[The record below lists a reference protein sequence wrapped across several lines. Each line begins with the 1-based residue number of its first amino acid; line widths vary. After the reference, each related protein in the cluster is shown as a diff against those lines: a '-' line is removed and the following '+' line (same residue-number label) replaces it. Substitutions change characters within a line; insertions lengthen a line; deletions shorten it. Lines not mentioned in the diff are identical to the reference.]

1 MRATITMG
9 GFILRWNMKNTVK
22 PTWKIIHDDFK
33 KLPPRCLE
41 AFFEFLE
48 EKCQDDPKE
57 NAYFYFSI
65 ANLYDPECKSPIEQ
79 IFNFAYSVLTRTSR
93 KYLDLCL
100 IPQYEIKCFG
110 KKYIADFVFD
120 SREVCTPW
128 LDIVNEYKLVI
139 ECDGHDFHEKT
150 KEQVIHDNER
160 DYDLKSAGYDILHF
174 SGSEIYNDPF
184 KCAWKVLKYIS
195 KNVKVRVD

>member
-1 MRATITMG
+1 MY
-9 GFILRWNMKNTVK
+9 
-22 PTWKIIHDDFK
+22 DEFK

-41 AFFEFLE
+41 AFFEYLE
-48 EKCQDDPKE
+48 EKCEENPKE
-57 NAYFYFSI
+57 NYYCFFSI
-65 ANLYDPECKSPIEQ
+65 ANIYDEECKSPIEQ
-79 IFNFAYSVLTRTSR
+79 IFNFAYSVLRMRAT
-93 KYLDLCL
+93 KYIDLYL
-100 IPQYEIKCFG
+100 IPQYEIKCNG

-120 SREVCTPW
+120 TQEVCSPW
-128 LDIVNEYKLVI
+128 LDIVNDYKLVV

-184 KCAWKVLKYIS
+184 KCAEKVLKYIS
-195 KNVKVRVD
+195 KNVKVRV